1 MAFTELMVV
10 FVGDFGVAATRTPA
24 AGGSAQDG
32 TVIFDQPGSVV
43 DGMDV
48 IATEP
53 LALMASTQW
62 PTLAA
67 GDLLTIGAHGYRVR
81 QVLPL
86 DDGATKRA
94 VLAQV
99 S

>member
-1 MAFTELMVV
+1 
-10 FVGDFGVAATRTPA
+10 
-24 AGGSAQDG
+24 
-32 TVIFDQPGSVV
+32 
-43 DGMDV
+43 MDV

-62 PTLAA
+62 PALAA
-67 GDLLTIGAHGYRVR
+67 GDSLAIGARTYKVR